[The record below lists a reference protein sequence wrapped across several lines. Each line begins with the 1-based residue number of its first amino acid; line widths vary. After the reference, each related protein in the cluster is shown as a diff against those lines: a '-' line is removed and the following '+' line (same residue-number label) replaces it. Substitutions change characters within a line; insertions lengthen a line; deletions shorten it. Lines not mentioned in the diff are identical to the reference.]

1 MEIVILT
8 AATIL
13 ILILIGM
20 PVGFS
25 FLVGALIY
33 FLITGESMGS
43 VARDAFF
50 ALNSFALLAIP
61 LYMIAGTLMDISGI
75 AERLVDFSRA
85 LLKKIKGGM
94 AAIIPLASMFFGAL
108 SGSGTATVAAMSNIL
123 IPRLT
128 RLGWDKRY
136 TAALLAASGPLGF
149 MIPPNINAILYGVIA
164 NTSIPA
170 LFLATVIPGII
181 WGILYIVINR
191 IIYTKWYHPEGKD
204 PIYKSENLQT
214 NDLSISYDNE
224 IGYFQDVFKTFTAA
238 IPAFVMP
245 LIIFGGIYGGVFTA
259 TEAGA
264 VACIYALIAGLFI
277 FKTVKLVDAYK
288 SLIELGVTFSSFM
301 IILPMVIILTRILVL
316 NGVPQAVAEGLTS
329 ISTNPYIIILLIVLV
344 FFITGFFLDPGVLI
358 FILTPLLLPTAISI
372 GMDPIQF
379 GVILFVSIGV
389 GALTPPMAMNLFI
402 VTRITGIPMQNLI
415 RPLLPFLLFG
425 AIPVLLLVAYIPELS
440 LWLPNWVD
448 SLGK

>member
-8 AATIL
+8 AVTIL

-25 FLVGALIY
+25 FLVGAFIY

-75 AERLVDFSRA
+75 AERLIDFSRA

-128 RLGWDKRY
+128 KLGWDKRY

-181 WGILYIVINR
+181 WGILYMVINR
-191 IIYTKWYHPEGKD
+191 IIFTKWYHPVGKE
-204 PIYKSENLQT
+204 PIHKSENLQT
-214 NDLSISYDNE
+214 NDLSISYDND

-329 ISTNPYIIILLIVLV
+329 ISANPYIIILLMVLV

-389 GALTPPMAMNLFI
+389 GAITPPMAMNLFI

-425 AIPVLLLVAYIPELS
+425 AIPVLFLVAYIPELS

-448 SLGK
+448 SLGN